1 MLKRLCMVKNT
12 LNRGVDLRNVK
23 FKTLAWSS
31 VLVLLVIFLGRYWIE
46 RGLDHVDFLDTRE
59 YVIDFTDDSGR
70 RVKMEAPA
78 SRIISLYS
86 AHTENLFALELDKEI
101 IGVGTSES
109 YPIEFRDKPVLII
122 SLTLKRL

>member
-1 MLKRLCMVKNT
+1 M
-12 LNRGVDLRNVK
+12 RNIK

-31 VLVLLVIFLGRYWIE
+31 VLVLLIIFVGRYWIE

-78 SRIISLYS
+78 DRIISLYS
-86 AHTENLFALELDKEI
+86 AHTENLFALELDIDE
-101 IGVGTSES
+101 
-109 YPIEFRDKPVLII
+109 
-122 SLTLKRL
+122 

>member
-1 MLKRLCMVKNT
+1 MVQ
-12 LNRGVDLRNVK
+12 RPCSFGY
-23 FKTLAWSS
+23 
-31 VLVLLVIFLGRYWIE
+31 ILGRYWIE